1 MPVDAPCQ
9 LWTWLAKG
17 HSNTDF
23 LRWHTVDT
31 LTPER
36 RSWLMARVKMSDTSP
51 ELRVRKC
58 AHAVGLR
65 FRLQRR
71 DLPGRPDLVF
81 PKRKI
86 VLFVHGCFWHRHA
99 GCRKTTTPKTRAEFW
114 QGKFDRNVERDRE
127 TAAELTRLGWKVVT
141 VWECE
146 TVDREALSGLLER
159 TCLRCDP

>member
-1 MPVDAPCQ
+1 MPVGAPCQ

-17 HSNTDF
+17 HSNSDF

-81 PKRKI
+81 PRRKI
-86 VLFVHGCFWHRHA
+86 VLFVHGCFWHRHTNSTCKLA
-99 GCRKTTTPKTRAEFW
+99 RLPKSRLDFW
-114 QGKFDRNVERDRE
+114 VPKLEQNSRRDVVAIRRLKRE
-127 TAAELTRLGWKVVT
+127 GWKVLVI
-141 VWECE
+141 WECQIN
-146 TVDREALSGLLER
+146 TARLGDRIERFLEA
-159 TCLRCDP
+159 D